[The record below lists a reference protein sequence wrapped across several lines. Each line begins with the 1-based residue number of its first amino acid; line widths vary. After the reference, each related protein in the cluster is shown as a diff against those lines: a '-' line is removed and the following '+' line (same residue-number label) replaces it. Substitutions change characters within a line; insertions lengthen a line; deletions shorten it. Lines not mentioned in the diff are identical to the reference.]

1 MRGYTLKTIPAA
13 VLLALTSVST
23 VSIAQDNQSRGLDR
37 LLEEVVV
44 TARKREESLQD
55 APISISAFTG
65 EALEYRG
72 VTNISQIAEFTPNLT
87 FQNNPSFGGSSNAAS
102 VYLRGVGQKEFLPT
116 TEPGVGIYVDGVY
129 IARSVGAILDL
140 VDVERVEVLRGPQ
153 GTLFGRNT
161 IGGAISLTTR
171 KPAEEFGGNISIT
184 AGDDSRADIK
194 ARIDMP
200 LSDKMRTSLSIAS
213 FNRDGY
219 VTRDDGID
227 LGDDDTLTARGAL
240 SWDVSESLSLEAAI
254 GFSRDRE
261 NGPAL
266 TLLGINH
273 PGAIF
278 NPGPPPQG
286 TPPVATIANIM
297 ANLAAGGPAAPCA
310 FPGQETNLAV
320 AGCYDDRYVNGPD
333 RNSGTAPA
341 FSKSDLLSANVNL
354 TWDTSDSLT
363 LKSITAIRDL
373 DSTFARDGDHSPVV
387 VSQFFDEFEQ
397 EQFTQEL
404 QLLGSSDRLNWILG
418 AYYFDEDGFNANL
431 LDFSISSF
439 RSGGSFKNEATAV
452 YAQGTYD
459 VSDKF
464 SATLGLRYTKEDK
477 SFTPDQII
485 FNNPFAGS
493 GDPSFDVP
501 FLQAGERVLPFVEK
515 TIEIKETSPFVNLAY
530 QINDNMLAYA
540 TYSKGFKS
548 GGFTQRVFPPIVAG
562 FTAPAGTPDVDLI
575 PTFDPEF
582 VTVTELGFKFSSD
595 DNRLVVNGAIFST
608 DYKDLQVQVFEG
620 VAPVTKN
627 AGQAS
632 LSGFEIET
640 QYIPGGGWFVSAG
653 LGYIDAEYDQVDSDT
668 LFSADNAFE
677 RVPEW
682 TASASVSKEFIL
694 EGGAVLLPR
703 LDWSYRSETF
713 NDTFN
718 TAMIAQDGY
727 STVNGSIA
735 WLSSNEKLRLTF
747 GVTNLTDEEY
757 LVTGVAGDAFQSFEG
772 LYARQREW
780 YATYAYEF

>member
-1 MRGYTLKTIPAA
+1 
-13 VLLALTSVST
+13 
-23 VSIAQDNQSRGLDR
+23 
-37 LLEEVVV
+37 VV
-44 TARKREESLQD
+44 
-55 APISISAFTG
+55 I
-65 EALEYRG
+65 
-72 VTNISQIAEFTPNLT
+72 
-87 FQNNPSFGGSSNAAS
+87 
-102 VYLRGVGQKEFLPT
+102 
-116 TEPGVGIYVDGVY
+116 
-129 IARSVGAILDL
+129 
-140 VDVERVEVLRGPQ
+140 
-153 GTLFGRNT
+153 
-161 IGGAISLTTR
+161 
-171 KPAEEFGGNISIT
+171 
-184 AGDDSRADIK
+184 
-194 ARIDMP
+194 
-200 LSDKMRTSLSIAS
+200 
-213 FNRDGY
+213 
-219 VTRDDGID
+219 
-227 LGDDDTLTARGAL
+227 
-240 SWDVSESLSLEAAI
+240 
-254 GFSRDRE
+254 
-261 NGPAL
+261 
-266 TLLGINH
+266 
-273 PGAIF
+273 
-278 NPGPPPQG
+278 
-286 TPPVATIANIM
+286 
-297 ANLAAGGPAAPCA
+297 
-310 FPGQETNLAV
+310 
-320 AGCYDDRYVNGPD
+320 
-333 RNSGTAPA
+333 
-341 FSKSDLLSANVNL
+341 
-354 TWDTSDSLT
+354 
-363 LKSITAIRDL
+363 
-373 DSTFARDGDHSPVV
+373 
-387 VSQFFDEFEQ
+387 SQFFDEFDQ
-397 EQFTQEL
+397 KQFTQEL
-404 QLLGSSDRLNWILG
+404 QLLGSSDRVNWILG

-431 LDFSISSF
+431 LDFAISSF
-439 RSGGSFKNEATAV
+439 RSGGSFENKATAL

-582 VTVTELGFKFSSD
+582 VTVTELGFKFASD
-595 DNRLVVNGAIFST
+595 DNRLVINGAIFST

-632 LSGFEIET
+632 LSGFEVET

-653 LGYIDAEYDQVDSDT
+653 LGYIDAEYDEIDVDT
-668 LFSADNAFE
+668 LFSANNDFE

-694 EGGAVLLPR
+694 KGGAVLLPR

-718 TAMIAQDGY
+718 TAIIAQDGY

-735 WLSSNEKLRLTF
+735 WLSSNEKLRLTL

-780 YATYAYEF
+780 YAAYSYDF